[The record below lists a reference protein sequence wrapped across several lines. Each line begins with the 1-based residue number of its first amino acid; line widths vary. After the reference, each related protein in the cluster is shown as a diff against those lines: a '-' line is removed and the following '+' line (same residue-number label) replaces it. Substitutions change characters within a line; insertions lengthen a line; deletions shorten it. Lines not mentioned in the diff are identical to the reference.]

1 MTMYTILAYLA
12 MFRLEE
18 LGHAKFKELCSTE
31 EPSKISTFVAYLFNK
46 VYMDVF

>member
-1 MTMYTILAYLA
+1 MYTILAYLA

-46 VYMDVF
+46 VCIDVF